1 MNDHPADVRQR
12 VSSVLWASG
21 SDNWV
26 AFQRDAHL
34 SLQMH
39 WNTGTTNIVMLC
51 INIPP
56 NAGIAIG
63 IIMSEPLPVEV
74 KTGKSAIKVVAVVIA
89 AGRIRFKPAT
99 TTAF

>member
-1 MNDHPADVRQR
+1 
-12 VSSVLWASG
+12 
-21 SDNWV
+21 
-26 AFQRDAHL
+26 
-34 SLQMH
+34 
-39 WNTGTTNIVMLC
+39 MLC